1 MSARLR
7 TFALAALLP
16 LCLPLAA
23 QQTAPPRPVNF
34 APVSI
39 PLWPAGSVPNA
50 LGTGY
55 EDTPELLVY
64 TPARVRTTTGVL
76 ILPGGGY
83 SGFSLPTE
91 GIEIAQF
98 LNAAGIPAFVL
109 RYRLGIRYRHPVQL
123 EDAQRAMRTLRANA
137 AQYKLDKI
145 GVFGLSA
152 GGHLASMLG
161 TFPSEGSATAP
172 DPIDRVNARPDFMVL
187 AYPVIGQW
195 AFAAEGSLRNIDPD
209 TSHPIAGTK
218 PGVATDPPIDPK
230 LLDLLSTD
238 RHVTPQTPPTFL
250 VCADDDTSVS
260 SENSARF
267 YLALKHA
274 GVPAEMHI
282 YAHGRHGFG
291 LAAWDP
297 VDSTWTALLLD
308 WMRGSGYLDPPAK
321 R

>member
-1 MSARLR
+1 
-7 TFALAALLP
+7 
-16 LCLPLAA
+16 
-23 QQTAPPRPVNF
+23 V
-34 APVSI
+34 
-39 PLWPAGSVPNA
+39 PLWPAGSVPHA
-50 LGTGY
+50 LSTGY

-83 SGFSLPTE
+83 SGFSLATE

-109 RYRLGIRYRHPVQL
+109 RYRLGIRYQHPVQL
-123 EDAQRAMRTLRANA
+123 EDAQRAMRMLRANA
-137 AQYKLDKI
+137 AHYKLEKL

-161 TFPSEGSATAP
+161 TFPSDGSPTAA
-172 DPIDRVNARPDFMVL
+172 DPIDRLSARPDFMVL
-187 AYPVIGQW
+187 AYPVIGAW
-195 AFAAEGSLRNIDPD
+195 AFASEGSLRNIAPD
-209 TSHPIAGTK
+209 TSHPIAKTK

-238 RHVTPQTPPTFL
+238 RHVTAQTPPTFL

-260 SENSARF
+260 SENAVSF

-308 WMRGSGYLDPPAK
+308 WMRGSGYLDPPVK

>member
-7 TFALAALLP
+7 TFAFAALLP

-23 QQTAPPRPVNF
+23 QQTPPPRPVNF
-34 APVSI
+34 APISV
-39 PLWPAGSVPNA
+39 PLWPAGEVPHA
-50 LGTGY
+50 QGTAY

-76 ILPGGGY
+76 VLPGGGY

-109 RYRLGIRYRHPVQL
+109 RYRLGPRYRHPVQL
-123 EDAQRAMRTLRANA
+123 EDGQRAMRYLRANA
-137 AQYKLDKI
+137 AQYKLQKV
-145 GVFGLSA
+145 GVWGLSA

-161 TFPSEGSATAP
+161 TFPAEGAPAAT
-172 DPIDRVNARPDFMVL
+172 DPIDRLNARPDFMIL

-209 TSHPIAGTK
+209 TSRPIAKSK
-218 PGVATDPPIDPK
+218 PGVATEPPIDPK
-230 LLDLLSTD
+230 LLDLLSTE
-238 RHVTPQTPPTFL
+238 RHVTAQTPPTFL

-260 SENSARF
+260 SENAARF

-308 WMRGSGYLDPPAK
+308 WMRGSGYLEPPAK